1 MQRNVAA
8 LARKEYD
15 LFIVGGGIYGASVA
29 RDAALRGLAVAL
41 VDKGDFGSA
50 TSANSHKIIHG
61 GLRYLQ
67 YGDLKRMR
75 ESIRE
80 RSILMRIAPHLVRP
94 LPFLVPTYRSLV
106 QSQLIMWIALKLND
120 LISLDRN
127 RGLEPQRIIPRGR
140 VISREKCLRLCPG
153 LDHPDLT
160 GGALFFDGQLLNS
173 DRLTLSILLSSAKA
187 GADLANYVQVI
198 RFLRQGDA
206 VTGAQVRDV
215 LTGDVLDVRAK
226 MVVNCS
232 GPWMHDMFQLL
243 EISCHRPRPNLLKAV
258 VLVARPIVHNIA
270 IGVPCRSP
278 SRDADAIIDKGHQY
292 FFITPWRNKSL
303 IGTFQCN
310 YEGTPD
316 DFKVTE
322 KDIHD
327 FIKEINAAFPAAA
340 IKRDDV
346 SFTYGGLVPGTEARS
361 NGGGVQLAKE
371 YRLHDHERE
380 DGVRGLISVLG
391 VKYTTAREVA
401 ERTVDLVLRR
411 LEKQAVKC
419 QTGVI
424 PVVDGPVDC
433 RERIGCQEVRNHSA
447 GLSEETLGHLTD
459 TYGRGYRKILRYCE
473 EDPEWSKPV
482 LPGSPVMR
490 AEILHAVREE
500 MAQKLADT
508 ILRRTELGT
517 ADYPGTSC
525 LMDCAAI
532 MGEALG
538 WSERRIRAELDETN
552 AIFANNE
559 CLR

>member
-8 LARKEYD
+8 LAGKEYD
-15 LFIVGGGIYGASVA
+15 LLIVGGGIYGAWVA
-29 RDAALRGLAVAL
+29 RDAALRGLSVAL
-41 VDKGDFGSA
+41 VDKRDFGSA
-50 TSANSHKIIHG
+50 TSANNHKIIHG

-67 YGDLKRMR
+67 HGDLKRMR
-75 ESIRE
+75 QSIRE

-94 LPFLVPTYRSLV
+94 LPFLVPTYRNLV
-106 QSQLIMWIALKLND
+106 QSKLIMWIALKLND
-120 LISLDRN
+120 LISFDRN
-127 RGLEPQRIIPRGR
+127 RGLDPQKIIPRGR
-140 VISREKCLRLCPG
+140 VISRGECLRLCPG

-187 GADLANYVQVI
+187 GAELANYVQAI

-206 VTGAQVRDV
+206 VAGAQVRDV

-232 GPWMHDMFQLL
+232 GPWMHDLFQLL
-243 EISCHRPRPNLLKAV
+243 EISSHRPRLNLLKAV
-258 VLVARPIVHNIA
+258 VLVARPLVQNIA
-270 IGVPCRSP
+270 IGVPCGSP

-303 IGTFQCN
+303 IGTFQCV

-316 DFKVTE
+316 EFRVTE
-322 KDIHD
+322 RDIHD
-327 FIKEINAAFPAAA
+327 FIRQINAAFPAAGMT
-340 IKRDDV
+340 RDDV
-346 SFTYGGLVPGTEARS
+346 SFTYGGLVPGSEPRS
-361 NGGGVQLAKE
+361 NGGGVQIAKD
-371 YRLHDHERE
+371 YRLHDHDRE

-401 ERTVDLVLRR
+401 ERAVDLVLRR
-411 LEKQAVKC
+411 LGRQPVKC
-419 QTGVI
+419 RTAVT
-424 PVVDGPVDC
+424 PVVDDPVDC
-433 RERIGCQEVRNHSA
+433 REKMGCRELRNHSA
-447 GLSEETLGHLTD
+447 RLSEETLEHLID
-459 TYGRGYRKILRYCE
+459 TYGPGYRRILGYCE
-473 EDPEWSKPV
+473 EDLGWSRPV
-482 LPGSPVMR
+482 VAGSPVIR

-508 ILRRTELGT
+508 IFRRTDLGT

-525 LMDCAAI
+525 LVDCAAI

-538 WSERRIRAELDETN
+538 WSERRIRGELDETN